1 MTSSRDDDA
10 LGWAGDDDPTLVSG
24 HPGAAGA
31 GKTTPAPSA
40 APIAPA
46 APTTPAAATTRVPST
61 SPVAGEDLPDGWA
74 VTGSP
79 GGYVDAPV
87 GRQAMSSPALVGLG
101 ILAGV
106 YLLYTIGWFIGV
118 GRLENTLTD
127 PLARFMFSLGTWLA
141 IAAPAVWFASSYW
154 LTRGKPR
161 LRWTWLIL
169 GAVLLAPLP
178 FIAGSGGL

>member
-24 HPGAAGA
+24 RPGS
-31 GKTTPAPSA
+31 GKTAEPAASGPAVTGPTAA
-40 APIAPA
+40 APAD
-46 APTTPAAATTRVPST
+46 
-61 SPVAGEDLPDGWA
+61 DLPEGWA
-74 VTGSP
+74 TTGSP
-79 GGYVDAPV
+79 GGYVDAP
-87 GRQAMSSPALVGLG
+87 AEKASMSSPALIGLG

-118 GRLENTLTD
+118 GRIDAPLSD
-127 PLARFMFSLGTWLA
+127 PLAQFMFSLGTWLA

-169 GAVLLAPLP
+169 GVVLLAPLP
-178 FIAGSGGL
+178 FIAGTGGL

>member
-24 HPGAAGA
+24 GTAAVER
-31 GKTTPAPSA
+31 TPASTTDAPAPATDAPADHEA
-40 APIAPA
+40 APVD
-46 APTTPAAATTRVPST
+46 T
-61 SPVAGEDLPDGWA
+61 DLPEGWA

-79 GGYVDAPV
+79 GGYVDAP
-87 GRQAMSSPALVGLG
+87 AEPASLSSPALIGLG

-118 GRLENTLTD
+118 GRLTSGLTD
-127 PLARFMFSLGTWLA
+127 PLGQFMFSLGTWLA
-141 IAAPAVWFASSYW
+141 VAAPAVWFASSYW

-178 FIAGSGGL
+178 FIAGTGGL

>member
-24 HPGAAGA
+24 STNPSE
-31 GKTTPAPSA
+31 PADG
-40 APIAPA
+40 PA
-46 APTTPAAATTRVPST
+46 A
-61 SPVAGEDLPDGWA
+61 DLPEGWA

-79 GGYVDAPV
+79 GGYVDAPA
-87 GRQAMSSPALVGLG
+87 GKAALSSPALVGLG

-118 GRLENTLTD
+118 GRIENPLTD
-127 PLARFMFSLGTWLA
+127 PLSQFMFSLGTWLA
-141 IAAPAVWFASSYW
+141 VAAPLVWFAASYW
-154 LTRGKPR
+154 LTRGMPR

-169 GAVLLAPLP
+169 GVVLLAPLP
-178 FIAGSGGL
+178 FIAGTGGL

>member
-24 HPGAAGA
+24 SP
-31 GKTTPAPSA
+31 TTPEPAH
-40 APIAPA
+40 APA
-46 APTTPAAATTRVPST
+46 AN
-61 SPVAGEDLPDGWA
+61 LPEGWA

-79 GGYVDAPV
+79 GGYVDAPEEK
-87 GRQAMSSPALVGLG
+87 APMSSTALVGLG

-118 GRLENTLTD
+118 GRIDNPLTD
-127 PLARFMFSLGTWLA
+127 PLAQFMFSLGTWLA
-141 IAAPAVWFASSYW
+141 VAAPLVWFASAYW

-161 LRWTWLIL
+161 LRWTWLVL
-169 GAVLLAPLP
+169 GVVLLAPLP
-178 FIAGSGGL
+178 FIAGTGGL

>member
-24 HPGAAGA
+24 GPGSERAL
-31 GKTTPAPSA
+31 P
-40 APIAPA
+40 
-46 APTTPAAATTRVPST
+46 PAAADSVGRP
-61 SPVAGEDLPDGWA
+61 AGADAVVEPGDDLPEGWA

-79 GGYVDAPV
+79 GGYVDAPA
-87 GRQAMSSPALVGLG
+87 GPTPMSSTALLALG
-101 ILAGV
+101 VLAGV

-118 GRLENTLTD
+118 GRIDNPLND
-127 PLARFMFSLGTWLA
+127 PLAQFMFSLGTWLA
-141 IAAPAVWFASSYW
+141 VAAPAVWFASSYW

-169 GAVLLAPLP
+169 GVVLLAPLP
-178 FIAGSGGL
+178 FIAGTGGL

>member
-24 HPGAAGA
+24 RPGAIPPTAQ
-31 GKTTPAPSA
+31 
-40 APIAPA
+40 PA
-46 APTTPAAATTRVPST
+46 ATAS
-61 SPVAGEDLPDGWA
+61 GDELPEGWA

-79 GGYVDAPV
+79 GGYVDALAKP
-87 GRQAMSSPALVGLG
+87 ASMSSPALVGLG

-106 YLLYTIGWFIGV
+106 YLLYTIGWFVGV
-118 GRLENTLTD
+118 QRIQTSLTD
-127 PLARFMFSLGTWLA
+127 PLAQFMFSLSTWLA
-141 IAAPAVWFASSYW
+141 IAAPAVWFASSFW
-154 LTRGKPR
+154 LTRGKAR

-169 GAVLLAPLP
+169 GALLLAPLP

>member
-24 HPGAAGA
+24 RPDAAG
-31 GKTTPAPSA
+31 TTPA
-40 APIAPA
+40 IPA
-46 APTTPAAATTRVPST
+46 GQTDAEPAD
-61 SPVAGEDLPDGWA
+61 DLPEGWA

-79 GGYVDAPV
+79 GGYVDAPAEKA
-87 GRQAMSSPALVGLG
+87 AMSSPALIGLG

-106 YLLYTIGWFIGV
+106 YLLYTIGWFVGV
-118 GRLENTLTD
+118 SRLVNPQTAL
-127 PLARFMFSLGTWLA
+127 LNQFMFSLGTWLA

-169 GAVLLAPLP
+169 GVLLLAPLP
-178 FIAGSGGL
+178 FIAGTGTL